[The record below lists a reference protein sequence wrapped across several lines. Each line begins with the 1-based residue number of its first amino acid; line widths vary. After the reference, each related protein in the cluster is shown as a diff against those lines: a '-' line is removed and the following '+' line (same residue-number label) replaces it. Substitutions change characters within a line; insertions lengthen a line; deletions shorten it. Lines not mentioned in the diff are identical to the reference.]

1 MSCCDLRQSMVH
13 GKGIFAT
20 EKLQENQVLF
30 ETHTKTSGAIKWVN
44 LMPNHLYNHSTT
56 PNCRS
61 MTLGNFK
68 YLVTLRDI
76 EVDEELLVDYTKDTD
91 LEQPKPDW
99 L

>member
-30 ETHTKTSGAIKWVN
+30 ETHTKTCGDIQWVN
-44 LMPNHLYNHSTT
+44 LLPNHLYNHSTY
-56 PNCRS
+56 PNSSS

-91 LEQPKPDW
+91 LEQPKSDW